1 MIWQLIL
8 LAVASVAASVVLM
21 PHQRLLTL
29 LATAGVMWEA
39 HVMFLT
45 WVERLVFAQLS
56 AESVFTAGAIIVL
69 VGWGVLAWSRKSRK
83 ALERHGTR
91 GKRDAVVLAVM
102 AIVLLAA
109 WLIAARN
116 QYGLEWVTHG
126 FYNGDVATFTA
137 LTQRAMETGEL
148 VRENPLAGNG
158 PLEYPSLLH
167 ASVAN
172 VLSAF
177 STGHD
182 WLYFLSFMT
191 FAQIALTVPMFF
203 LLWSTMR
210 PQETRGWAWLVPA
223 GLALYVMALSW
234 ESFVYP
240 QSHFFTTGLFLLMA
254 TLLIQT
260 WPRKILPAAE
270 SRGKGN
276 VVVLGVAAGIGVVL
290 LFSNAVTGTAA
301 VAMKFL
307 YDAMQ
312 AARPKIS
319 QLERLG
325 WAVGAMFWVVMFLM
339 FTPGEGSLGIVPGFS
354 YTAAVELGRLALPVL
369 IMFIGALLMFERHLF
384 PSLLTVVLALLA
396 FVTFAF
402 SSREIVVENA
412 SRFFYHAILV
422 GWPLMIYP
430 LTRVWY
436 WMKLTFIDST
446 RTIWEQAIGWG
457 AAVVLIGLALVPA
470 AASVASAHDN
480 LMFKDEQRVTTGMR
494 EALWWIADNTE
505 PTAVFLTQ
513 LEPPFAV
520 PVYTGRTQ
528 LRSDIWLS
536 PGDRVQEDVKAAF
549 EGSVAA
555 QETVLTQADYL
566 LLTRGQREMWEPLPL
581 KKVFDINSVVIYQ
594 LR

>member
-8 LAVASVAASVVLM
+8 LAVASVAASAVLM
-21 PHQRLLTL
+21 PHRRLLTF

-69 VGWGVLAWSRKSRK
+69 VGWGVLAWSRKEQGSTRF
-83 ALERHGTR
+83 APRASHG
-91 GKRDAVVLAVM
+91 DLVVLGVLTL
-102 AIVLLAA
+102 VLLSGI
-109 WLIAARN
+109 LIASKNR
-116 QYGLEWVTHG
+116 YGLEWVTHG

-137 LTQRAMETGEL
+137 LTQRAMHTEGL
-148 VRENPLAGNG
+148 VVENPLAGNG
-158 PLEYPSLLH
+158 TLEYPTLLH
-167 ASVAN
+167 ASAAKI
-172 VLSAF
+172 LSAF
-177 STGHD
+177 NTGHD
-182 WLYFLSFMT
+182 WLYFLPFMT
-191 FAQIALTVPMFF
+191 FAQIVLTVPMFF

-210 PQETRGWAWLVPA
+210 PQETRGWAGLIPA

-260 WPRKILPAAE
+260 WGKDWRKNLMP
-270 SRGKGN
+270 
-276 VVVLGVAAGIGVVL
+276 LGVAAGIGIIL

-312 AARPKIS
+312 GVRPKIS

-325 WAVGAMFWVVMFLM
+325 WAAGAAFWVVMFLV

-354 YTAAVELGRLALPVL
+354 YTAAMELGRLALPLL
-369 IMFIGALLMFERHLF
+369 IMLTGALLMFEKHFF
-384 PSLLTVVLALLA
+384 PSLLAVALSLLALLT
-396 FVTFAF
+396 FVF
-402 SSREIVVENA
+402 STRGLVVENA
-412 SRFFYHAILV
+412 SRFFYHALLI

-470 AASVASAHDN
+470 AASVASTHDN
-480 LMFKDEQRVTTGMR
+480 LMFKDERRITTGMR

-505 PTAVFLTQ
+505 PTSVFLTQ
-513 LEPPFAV
+513 LVPPFAV
-520 PVYTGRTQ
+520 PVYTGRAQ
-528 LRSDIWLS
+528 LRSDVWLS

-549 EGSVAA
+549 GGSVAA
-555 QETVLTQADYL
+555 QEAVLAQADYL
-566 LLTRGQREMWEPLPL
+566 LLTENQRKVWEPLPL

>member
-1 MIWQLIL
+1 MLWQLGV
-8 LAVASVAASVVLM
+8 LALASVAASAVLFR
-21 PHQRLLTL
+21 HKRLLTF
-29 LATAGVMWEA
+29 LATAGIVWEA

-45 WVERLVFAQLS
+45 WIERLVFAQLS
-56 AESVFTAGAIIVL
+56 AETVFAVGAVIAL
-69 VGWGVLAWSRKSRK
+69 VGWGIVGRK
-83 ALERHGTR
+83 ALLASFIRASR
-91 GKRDAVVLAVM
+91 LDAVVLGVVI
-102 AIVLLAA
+102 IVLAAA
-109 WLIAARN
+109 WLIANRN

-126 FYNGDVATFTA
+126 FFNGDVATFVA

-167 ASVAN
+167 ASAAN

-177 STGHD
+177 NTGHD
-182 WLYFLSFMT
+182 WMYFLSFMT
-191 FAQIALTVPMFF
+191 FAQIVLTMPMFF
-203 LLWSTMR
+203 LLWSTVR
-210 PQETRGWAWLVPA
+210 PQEARGWAWLIPA

-254 TLLIQT
+254 ALLFQK
-260 WPRKILPAAE
+260 RNMVA
-270 SRGKGN
+270 
-276 VVVLGVAAGIGVVL
+276 LGVAAGIGIIL

-312 AARPKIS
+312 AVRPKIS
-319 QLERLG
+319 QWERLG
-325 WAVGAMFWVVMFLM
+325 WGAGAVFWVVMFLV
-339 FTPGEGSLGIVPGFS
+339 FTPGEGSLGAVPGFS
-354 YTAAVELGRLALPVL
+354 YTAAMEMGRLALPLL
-369 IMFIGALLMFERHLF
+369 IMLAGALLMFEKHFF
-384 PSLLTVVLALLA
+384 PSLLAVMLSLLALVA
-396 FVTFAF
+396 FVF
-402 SSREIVVENA
+402 STREIVVENA
-412 SRFFYHAILV
+412 SRFFYHALLI

-446 RTIWEQAIGWG
+446 RTIWERMMGWG
-457 AAVVLIGLALVPA
+457 AAAALIGLALLPA
-470 AASVASAHDN
+470 GASVASAHDN
-480 LMFKDEQRVTTGMR
+480 LMFKDERRVSTGMR

-505 PTAVFLTQ
+505 PTSVFLTQ
-513 LEPPFAV
+513 FDPPFAV
-520 PVYTGRTQ
+520 PVYTGRAQ

-555 QETVLTQADYL
+555 QEAALAQADYL
-566 LLTRGQREMWEPLPL
+566 LLTDDQREAWEPLPL